1 MDFFKLLIVNLNV
14 YMNKAR
20 IMCDF
25 DDVLVL
31 VVYSC
36 TSSCVKIICINRA
49 SSRKLRWN

>member
-1 MDFFKLLIVNLNV
+1 MDFFKLLNVNLDV

-20 IMCDF
+20 FMSDF

-36 TSSCVKIICINRA
+36 TSSCVKIICMNRA
-49 SSRKLRWN
+49 SKLRWN